1 MEFGA
6 QGEEKGS
13 VMTARDYYITARH
26 EIDPLY
32 TNKSQQRLYLK
43 CFLITWCNCSEEKTN
58 EGCVYST
65 VGLVA
70 DGNLWQQPG
79 NGELWPTGIT
89 CSLSSYNLLSD
100 PGLRVYS
107 FLTCRFLAK
116 HLKHP
121 PWFQAGGEEE
131 GVADRIWLRPAAAVP
146 AGFYWKKTLKTDRN
160 SLRSLFPRMFER
172 LLSVLSSPVSS

>member
-6 QGEEKGS
+6 QGEEKRS

-70 DGNLWQQPG
+70 DGNL
-79 NGELWPTGIT
+79 
-89 CSLSSYNLLSD
+89 
-100 PGLRVYS
+100 
-107 FLTCRFLAK
+107 
-116 HLKHP
+116 
-121 PWFQAGGEEE
+121 
-131 GVADRIWLRPAAAVP
+131 
-146 AGFYWKKTLKTDRN
+146 
-160 SLRSLFPRMFER
+160 
-172 LLSVLSSPVSS
+172 

>member
-1 MEFGA
+1 MEFGV

-70 DGNLWQQPG
+70 DGNL
-79 NGELWPTGIT
+79 
-89 CSLSSYNLLSD
+89 
-100 PGLRVYS
+100 
-107 FLTCRFLAK
+107 
-116 HLKHP
+116 
-121 PWFQAGGEEE
+121 
-131 GVADRIWLRPAAAVP
+131 
-146 AGFYWKKTLKTDRN
+146 
-160 SLRSLFPRMFER
+160 
-172 LLSVLSSPVSS
+172 

>member
-121 PWFQAGGEEE
+121 PWFQAGGEE

>member
-116 HLKHP
+116 HLKASQTP
-121 PWFQAGGEEE
+121 AVVSGWGG
-131 GVADRIWLRPAAAVP
+131 GGCSRSDLAAACCCCSC
-146 AGFYWKKTLKTDRN
+146 W
-160 SLRSLFPRMFER
+160 
-172 LLSVLSSPVSS
+172 LLLEKDAQNW